1 MQEWIDYPPSEIERD
16 EREAAKVGAAGLQA
30 YLQGL
35 EGAAKKPEADDLVNV
50 VSLAV
55 RTDGPG
61 AQEIV
66 MAALDLLQGFEWFA
80 VIDSVLGYDIAADDI
95 AAARARP
102 LPSLDEWEPADKDWI
117 AATRK
122 RMHQQKRIEAA
133 FDAAEA
139 AGNDARKRW
148 KHVRSRYE
156 NLLDDA
162 HREYRQRSQVEDF
175 ARLARQPAGHQ
186 GARPHS
192 HGRRRRARRRRRA

>member
-80 VIDSVLGYDIAADDI
+80 GHRLG
-95 AAARARP
+95 
-102 LPSLDEWEPADKDWI
+102 
-117 AATRK
+117 TR
-122 RMHQQKRIEAA
+122 
-133 FDAAEA
+133 
-139 AGNDARKRW
+139 
-148 KHVRSRYE
+148 VR
-156 NLLDDA
+156 
-162 HREYRQRSQVEDF
+162 H
-175 ARLARQPAGHQ
+175 
-186 GARPHS
+186 
-192 HGRRRRARRRRRA
+192 RRRRHRRCQGAAPSQSG